1 MIIKLPLCID
11 EKIIFS
17 NFIIK
22 KINDNYTIN
31 LFNRNYEEKIE
42 KIKVPLCNNFQG
54 ISYLDIFLPLE
65 LTIINNKIFFPYFMQ
80 KIYLSQNNLPIDFFF
95 NIENQINQL
104 KISFIKKEELIKLD
118 TKIWK
123 YCTLFNETINLDNS
137 LDTIKKLWEVA
148 QINLNSSMYLLH
160 LYPEFTNK
168 SIKDYQKNNNISKK
182 LISITNAIKS
192 IKYSISS
199 SNEYLFIEHF
209 NRIDNNK
216 VKSSEIKVGYKYFV
230 KLINSNKF
238 FQIEVDN
245 IQNNI
250 IHTLNNQA
258 FIYNNYEWCF
268 YIPNIPFDFDT
279 ILFTLFQK
287 KECYNEIFEKTNLKI
302 EAIHTQKLLDF
313 YFNNKKCSLVFL
325 RKFFENE
332 FDDFNIL
339 ENNNYSNVFFEYI
352 IKKYTDLESII
363 KVYKSLFKNYTYP
376 LKQNKLD
383 FTFDNILYFSF
394 INLDKICKEC
404 NHDRVIIE
412 NGINDIIPYKL
423 KTLFYNTIQL
433 FYTIVNK
440 NNFQILYFNQKFF
453 NDYLH
458 RFVLKNII
466 FDNKS
471 NISNLFNSKLTD
483 GQKDKIN
490 SILKN
495 TLLCIDVA
503 NRLNWTNLPKK
514 LSYLEIFYSNKDI
527 IINIDKL
534 NKNIFNDNYDLRLKK
549 IIENPFEMFK
559 FLKKEKD
566 YIKWVNFLGPLTLEL
581 FVTPISLSGYDLKNL
596 GKLLFLLISIEEQNI
611 KNSTYIK
618 FLNFCQK
625 NSKLIMDNTRINLK
639 IKAHFNFV
647 KCQLNLGF
655 LAKHLTFN
663 KSEQFDLEDDKQ
675 DKTEYTIYLEDQ
687 NQKLKEKYFKYKTKY
702 YQSKNPNSNDLPFSQ
717 TSKKII

>member
-1 MIIKLPLCID
+1 MIIKLPICID

-22 KINDNYTIN
+22 KNNDKYFIN

-54 ISYLDIFLPLE
+54 ISYLDIFFPLE
-65 LTIINNKIFFPYFMQ
+65 LTIINNKILFPYFMQ

-95 NIENQINQL
+95 NIENQIKQL
-104 KISFIKKEELIKLD
+104 NISFIKKEELSKMEL
-118 TKIWK
+118 TIWK
-123 YCTLFNETINLDNS
+123 YCTSFNENINLENS
-137 LDTIKKLWEVA
+137 LDTIKRLWEVA
-148 QINLNSSMYLLH
+148 QINLNSSIYLLN

-168 SIKDYQKNNNISKK
+168 SIRDYQKKHNISKK
-182 LISITNAIKS
+182 LISITNAMKT
-192 IKYSISS
+192 IKYSINS
-199 SNEYLFIEHF
+199 SNEYIFIEHF
-209 NRIDNNK
+209 NKLNNNK
-216 VKSSEIKVGYKYFV
+216 VKSTELKIGYKYFV
-230 KLINSNKF
+230 KLIDSNKF
-238 FQIEVDN
+238 FQIEIDN
-245 IQNNI
+245 IQNNV

-258 FIYNNYEWCF
+258 FIYSNYEWCF

-279 ILFTLFQK
+279 ILFNLFQK

-302 EAIHTQKLLDF
+302 EAIHTQKLLEY
-313 YFNNKKCSLVFL
+313 YFDNKKCSLVFL

-352 IKKYTDLESII
+352 TKKYNDLESII

-404 NHDRVIIE
+404 NHDRIIIE
-412 NGINDIIPYKL
+412 NGINDLIPYKL

-433 FYTIVNK
+433 FYTIINK
-440 NNFQILYFNQKFF
+440 NNFQILYYNQKFF
-453 NDYLH
+453 TDYLH
-458 RFVLKNII
+458 RFILKNII
-466 FDNKS
+466 FDTKS

-514 LSYLEIFYSNKDI
+514 LSYLEIFYSNKDLV
-527 IINIDKL
+527 INIDKL
-534 NKNIFNDNYDLRLKK
+534 NKNIFSDNYDLRLKK

-581 FVTPISLSGYDLKNL
+581 FVTPISLSGDDLKNL
-596 GKLLFLLISIEEQNI
+596 GKLIFILTSIEEQNI
-611 KNSTYIK
+611 KNPTYIK

-639 IKAHFNFV
+639 IKDHFNFV

-663 KSEQFDLEDDKQ
+663 KTEQFDLEDDKP
-675 DKTEYTIYLEDQ
+675 DKNEYTIYLEDQ
-687 NQKLKEKYFKYKTKY
+687 NHKLKQKYFKYKTKY
-702 YQSKNPNSNDLPFSQ
+702 YQSKNPNMNELPFSQ
-717 TSKKII
+717 TSKRK